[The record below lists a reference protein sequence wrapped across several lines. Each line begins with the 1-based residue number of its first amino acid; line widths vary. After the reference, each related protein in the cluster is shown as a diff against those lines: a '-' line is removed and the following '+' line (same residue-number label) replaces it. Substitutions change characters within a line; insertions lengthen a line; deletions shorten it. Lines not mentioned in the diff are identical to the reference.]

1 MNKSAG
7 PYLLA
12 LNLMELQE
20 TQQYQ
25 AASEVNRKGEGVGFH
40 SLDMVYDYEDK
51 VVTLEELER
60 YTPYI

>member
-1 MNKSAG
+1 VNKSAG

>member
-1 MNKSAG
+1 
-7 PYLLA
+7 
-12 LNLMELQE
+12 MELQE

-60 YTPYI
+60 YTPYIWKAS